1 MKVFRTSKTIGRASG
16 RSANATTCNCTRKR
30 PRSFWAQLA
39 GSSPN
44 DFPVG
49 ALAARYAASGCAS
62 SDIHLDMCLD
72 FQTPERAERPDNS
85 CSANSGIFTNAA
97 SGIRPQA
104 RQAVSGILIPA
115 HCLSG
120 WRCGALNL
128 QDRSL
133 LHSTIECRGAPPH
146 LCGAGCPVRDSGCV
160 NQKPHIY

>member
-49 ALAARYAASGCAS
+49 GQSDRYAASGCAS

-72 FQTPERAERPDNS
+72 FQTPERAKRPDNS
-85 CSANSGIFTNAA
+85 YSASPSIFANGA
-97 SGIRPQA
+97 SEIRPKA
-104 RQAVSGILIPA
+104 IQAVSENLILA
-115 HCLSG
+115 HCLYGCRSKV
-120 WRCGALNL
+120 LNL
-128 QDRSL
+128 
-133 LHSTIECRGAPPH
+133 
-146 LCGAGCPVRDSGCV
+146 
-160 NQKPHIY
+160 